1 VSEVDQLPVAL
12 FVYRRH
18 DLLPRT
24 LQCLREAGVD
34 ALYVFSDGAPDEAA
48 ATDVERVREHIAA
61 IDWIAPVLIERE
73 RNVGLSESIRTGLD
87 WLFERHDR
95 AIVVEDDI
103 CVAREFTDYARQ
115 ALEHYR
121 DAPAVA
127 GLTGLRL
134 PFGRRAFDGYPYD
147 VFQSPRFSSWGWA
160 TWGDRWRAF
169 CFDPAEL
176 RREIEAATSFDPERA
191 GADVPGMI
199 EAAILKETLH
209 GSWDVVCNANMLLR
223 GQYFVTPTWNMIEN
237 TGLARGTHSDRAP
250 RWELHWEPQHRPTR
264 EIRFAPVEES
274 EVVLSAYRRFFR
286 RRPLRELVDLIRLRA
301 ERTFR

>member
-1 VSEVDQLPVAL
+1 MSEPELPVAL

-24 LQCLREAGVD
+24 LECLREAGVD
-34 ALYVFSDGAPDEAA
+34 ALYVFSDGPPDEAA
-48 ATDVERVREHIAA
+48 SADVQRVREGIAA
-61 IDWIAPVLIERE
+61 INWITPVVFERE
-73 RNVGLSESIRTGLD
+73 RNFGLSESIRSGLD

-103 CVAREFTDYARQ
+103 CVAPEFTAYARQ

-121 DAPAVA
+121 DTPAVA
-127 GLTGLRL
+127 GVTGVRL
-134 PFGRRAFDGYPYD
+134 PFNRRPLARYPYD
-147 VFQSPRFSSWGWA
+147 VFQCPRFSSWGWA

-169 CFDPAEL
+169 CFDAAEL
-176 RREIEAATSFDPERA
+176 RREIEASTSFDPARA

-199 EAAILKETLH
+199 QAAVVDETLH

-223 GQYFVTPTWNMIEN
+223 GQYFVTPTWNMVEN
-237 TGLARGTHSDRAP
+237 TGLASGTHSDRP
-250 RWELHWEPQHRPTR
+250 PPWELHWEPQHRPTR

-274 EVVLSAYRRFFR
+274 EPVLAAYRHFFR
-286 RRPLRELVDLIRLRA
+286 RRRLRELADLVRVRTERA
-301 ERTFR
+301 FR

>member
-1 VSEVDQLPVAL
+1 MSEPEVPVAL

-24 LQCLREAGVD
+24 LECLRAAGVE
-34 ALYVFSDGAPDEAA
+34 ALYVFSDGPPDEAA
-48 ATDVERVREHIAA
+48 AADVERVRERIAA
-61 IDWIAPVLIERE
+61 IDWITPVLVARE
-73 RNVGLSESIRTGLD
+73 RNLGLSESIRSGLD

-103 CVAREFTDYARQ
+103 CIAPEFTTYARQ

-121 DAPAVA
+121 DAPSVV
-127 GLTGLRL
+127 GVTGLRY
-134 PFGRRAFDGYPYD
+134 PFSRRALAAYPYD

-169 CFDPAEL
+169 CFDVPEL
-176 RREIEAATSFDPERA
+176 RREIEASTSFHPERA

-199 EAAILKETLH
+199 DAAVVKETLP
-209 GSWDVVCNANMLLR
+209 GSWDVVCNTNMLLR
-223 GQYFVTPTWNMIEN
+223 GQYFVTPTWNMTEN
-237 TGLARGTHSDRAP
+237 TGLGQGTHSDRP
-250 RWELHWEPQHRPTR
+250 PPWELHWESQHRPTG

-274 EVVLSAYRRFFR
+274 EAVLAAYRHFFR
-286 RRPLRELVDLIRLRA
+286 RRRLRELADLVRLRA
-301 ERTFR
+301 ERIFR